1 MYTIVNQPK
10 SAHYGSPTGTLRAF
24 NEQGRDVVKAADKA
38 YQTIRSNILSGKYP
52 SRAHLKEEELA
63 EEIGVSRTP
72 IREALRRLNSEHLVR
87 YVANQGATVARWS
100 LDDVDQIFT
109 LRSMLESYAAK
120 LAAGRITDEE
130 ISDLE
135 SLARRMDAIASSRD
149 KDSRERI
156 TPLNH
161 EFHYIIVDA
170 VKSEYLKRMLSW
182 IIEIPIMLR
191 TFTYYSDGDLRR
203 SMDHHRE
210 IIAAFRAHDG
220 EWAQA
225 VMCSHIHAARRVYFD
240 AQPLSDG
247 VSAPDWRA
255 QT

>member
-1 MYTIVNQPK
+1 M
-10 SAHYGSPTGTLRAF
+10 
-24 NEQGRDVVKAADKA
+24 VKAADKA

-72 IREALRRLNSEHLVR
+72 VREALRRLNSEHLVR
-87 YVANQGATVARWS
+87 YVANQGASVARWS

-109 LRSMLESYAAK
+109 LRTLLESHAAE
-120 LAAGRITDEE
+120 LAAGRITDER
-130 ISDLE
+130 ISELE
-135 SLARRMDAIASSRD
+135 ELARGMDAIANSGD
-149 KDSRERI
+149 ADGRERI

-161 EFHYIIVDA
+161 EFHNIIVGA
-170 VKSEYLKRMLSW
+170 AKSEYLKRMLSW

-210 IIAAFRAHDG
+210 IIAAFRARDG
-220 EWAQA
+220 GWAQA
-225 VMCSHIHAARRVYFD
+225 VMRSHIHAARRVYFD
-240 AQPLSDG
+240 AQSPSDAP
-247 VSAPDWRA
+247 SAPE
-255 QT
+255 